1 MPPTINRISS
11 KKDCFSFRREYAEE
25 HYQGWE
31 LTKAVNNKYKVFKRS
46 CAGAKKTSCQDMFP

>member
-31 LTKAVNNKYKVFKRS
+31 LTKAVNNEYKVFKRS
-46 CAGAKKTSCQDMFP
+46 CAGAKKTSC